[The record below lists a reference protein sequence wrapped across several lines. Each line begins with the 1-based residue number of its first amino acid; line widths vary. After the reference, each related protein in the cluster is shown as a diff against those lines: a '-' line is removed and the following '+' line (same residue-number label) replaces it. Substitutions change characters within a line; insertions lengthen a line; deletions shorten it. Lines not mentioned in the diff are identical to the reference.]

1 MRITVGNDEYE
12 VDDSYAH
19 KTPEEQQAI
28 QDDIAQQ
35 AGIHNEVSQQVA
47 TETAQNNAP
56 PSSAADISNPN
67 STLRKVVDPTL
78 QYGSMAL
85 HGANQFLNSPVGHLA
100 EGAAAAYYGGSKLG
114 SAAKAFTNTS
124 GLSNKL
130 DQGLD
135 LLKQHLDTAQAREA
149 RLNARPG
156 FGGAG
161 APSASVAPTA
171 QPLPGQVPNTNVRM
185 PTNMAGPIPPEAP
198 VGGAPVAPG
207 AVPPASPQ
215 AAPTAE
221 NFLSRMTQ
229 MAKQYAPQVAETASD
244 VAGRVGRVIAPVA
257 RIAGSAPA
265 LGAQLML
272 HSGGLNTNEDEE
284 LRLMHQKQDI
294 EKQRLAN
301 QHAQEWNKY
310 KDAKIKALGSM

>member
-1 MRITVGNDEYE
+1 
-12 VDDSYAH
+12 
-19 KTPEEQQAI
+19 
-28 QDDIAQQ
+28 
-35 AGIHNEVSQQVA
+35 
-47 TETAQNNAP
+47 
-56 PSSAADISNPN
+56 
-67 STLRKVVDPTL
+67 
-78 QYGSMAL
+78 MA
-85 HGANQFLNSPVGHLA
+85 
-100 EGAAAAYYGGSKLG
+100 
-114 SAAKAFTNTS
+114 
-124 GLSNKL
+124 
-130 DQGLD
+130 
-135 LLKQHLDTAQAREA
+135 QHLQT
-149 RLNARPG
+149 P
-156 FGGAG
+156 
-161 APSASVAPTA
+161 APVAP
-171 QPLPGQVPNTNVRM
+171 Q
-185 PTNMAGPIPPEAP
+185 AP

-294 EKQRLAN
+294 ERQRLAN

-310 KDAKIKALGSM
+310 KDAKIKALGSI